1 MDKNFKCGFVA
12 IVGKPNVGKSTLI
25 NKLVGE
31 KLSTITPK
39 PQTTRQQIKG
49 ILTDA
54 QKQIIFLDT
63 PGYVKPRYEL
73 HQRMLSYIKDALEA
87 ADLICF
93 ITDVKSFPTDY
104 DKEIISNLN
113 RIKIPKI
120 ALLNKIDLVK
130 KDLVEDKIKLLQ
142 SHDFKQIFPLSA
154 LRQTQFEDLITAIT
168 SHLPASP
175 PHYDPEQLSDMPER
189 FFIQEIIMEQ
199 IFLNFRDEIPYSAA
213 VLVERFEE
221 KENRIDIYAN
231 IWLERKSQKPIL
243 LGKGGSQIKQI
254 RMQSESEIYKILKKR
269 IHLDL
274 WVKIKPRWRHKKNAL
289 KEFGYL

>member
-12 IVGKPNVGKSTLI
+12 IIGKPNVGKSTLI

-31 KLSTITPK
+31 KLSSITPK

-49 ILTDA
+49 IITDA
-54 QKQIIFLDT
+54 EKQIIFLDT
-63 PGYVKPRYEL
+63 PGFLKPRYEL
-73 HQRMLSYIKDALEA
+73 HLRMLSYIKDALEA

-93 ITDVKSFPTDY
+93 ITDVKTFPTDY
-104 DKEIISNLN
+104 DQEIIAQLT
-113 RIKIPKI
+113 RIKLPKL
-120 ALLNKIDLVK
+120 ALLNKIDLVS
-130 KDLVEDKIKLLQ
+130 EDVVHNKISLLQ
-142 SHDFKQIFPLSA
+142 KHDFQNIFSLSA
-154 LRQTQFEDLITAIT
+154 LQQNDFTDLMTAIT
-168 SHLPASP
+168 SYLPLSP
-175 PHYDPEQLSDMPER
+175 PHYDPDQLSDMPVR

-199 IFLNFRDEIPYSAA
+199 IFLTFKDEIPYSTA
-213 VLVERFEE
+213 VIVESFQE

-231 IWLERKSQKPIL
+231 IWLERRSQKPIL
-243 LGKGGSQIKQI
+243 LGKAGARIKQI
-254 RMQSESEIYKILKKR
+254 RLQSESEIYKILKKR